1 MMIFITWITGQT
13 ALEEVSA
20 GRLDVLRRSK
30 RVLRLETFQGG
41 HMITIKGNDENG
53 ND

>member
-13 ALEEVSA
+13 VLEEVSA
-20 GRLDVLRRSK
+20 VRLDVLRRSK
-30 RVLRLETFQGG
+30 RVLRLETYQGG
-41 HMITIKGNDENG
+41 NMITIKGDMENG

>member
-13 ALEEVSA
+13 VLEDVSA
-20 GRLDVLRRSK
+20 GRLDILRRSK
-30 RVLRLETFQGG
+30 RVKRLEVYQGG
-41 HMITIKGNDENG
+41 ERITLKGDNENG